1 MSSQAL
7 DGSFRHRVRTI
18 ISIGCG
24 RLNLVQAACYLAARD
39 DNSIRLVCGW
49 VPKRPRSLLVRL
61 CSRIVGRDLS
71 PGFAKRIV
79 DRENVEVRQCTTAE
93 FVLNGLFILCRMFSI
108 PRYHMA
114 VIGWKLFGF
123 CSRRHL
129 KGGEVFHVR
138 SGAGQGGTIRTAR
151 RKGMRVLV
159 DHSIAHPAF
168 MGEALR
174 DDYHRHNQVF
184 WMGQD
189 NPFWR
194 LVLKD
199 CEEADLLLV
208 NSAFVKDTFIK
219 AGYPEEKIRVVYKGV
234 RRDFFG
240 LKCHYRTDRCDKQKP
255 LRLLF
260 TGGFGIRK
268 GAEYLLAALRIL
280 LARDMNVVLTVV
292 GSYGGEAKSMLAENA
307 VDPAYLKLV
316 GHVPQDDLKSY
327 LADADL
333 YVFPSLAEGCASSGM
348 EAMAAGL
355 CVVTTVESGLPV
367 CEGETG
373 YLVPAKNALALADR
387 IEWLA
392 EHPQDVERAGRA
404 ASRLIQ
410 EQFTWEHYAQGVSAI
425 YRELVSTSQDH
436 DAGS

>member
-1 MSSQAL
+1 MSTQTP
-7 DGSFRHRVRTI
+7 DDSFRNRVRAI
-18 ISIGCG
+18 LSIGFG
-24 RLNLVQAACYLAARD
+24 RLHLVQSAQYLAAID
-39 DNSIRLVCGW
+39 DVAIRLVCGW
-49 VPKRPRSLLVRL
+49 LPRRPLSVAVRL
-61 CSRIVGRDLS
+61 FSRVVGRDLS

-79 DRENVEVRQCTTAE
+79 DKENVEVRQCATAE
-93 FVLNGLFILCRMFSI
+93 FVLNGLFLICRVFSI

-114 VIGWKLFGF
+114 VIGWKLFGW

-138 SGAGQGGTIRTAR
+138 SGAGHGGAIRTAR

-159 DHSIAHPAF
+159 DHSIAHPSF
-168 MGEALR
+168 MGKALR
-174 DDYHRHNQVF
+174 DDCHRHNQVF

-208 NSAFVKDTFIK
+208 NSTFVKDTFIQV
-219 AGYPEEKIRVVYKGV
+219 GYPEERIRVVYLGV

-240 LKCHYRTDRCDKQKP
+240 LKCHYRAERWDKQKP

-292 GSYGGEAKSMLAENA
+292 GSYGGEARSLLAENA
-307 VDPAYLKLV
+307 VESAHLKLV
-316 GHVPQDDLKSY
+316 GHVPQDALKGY

-373 YLVPAKNALALADR
+373 YLVPARNALALADR

-392 EHPQDVERAGRA
+392 EHPQDVERVGHA
-404 ASRLIQ
+404 AARLIQ
-410 EQFTWEHYAQGVSAI
+410 EQYTWEHYAQGVSAI
-425 YRELVSTSQDH
+425 YRELSGVLPDH
-436 DAGS
+436 DAKR